1 MKLSTRN
8 IIKGTV
14 KQITPGAI
22 NTDVI
27 LDVGNGI
34 DIVAQISKTSVDHLG
49 LAVGKP
55 AYAVINIDNV
65 MIGVDE

>member
-1 MKLSTRN
+1 MKLSARN
-8 IIKGTV
+8 ILKGII

-22 NTDVI
+22 NTDVV

-34 DIVAQISKTSVDHLG
+34 DIVAQISKNSVDHLG

-55 AYAVINIDNV
+55 AYAMINIDDII
-65 MIGVDE
+65 IGVDD